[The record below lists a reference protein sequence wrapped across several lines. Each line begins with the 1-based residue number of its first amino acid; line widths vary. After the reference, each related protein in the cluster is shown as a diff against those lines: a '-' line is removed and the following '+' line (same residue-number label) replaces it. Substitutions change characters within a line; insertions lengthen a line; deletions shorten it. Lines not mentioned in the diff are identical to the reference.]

1 MPNFVRTQS
10 PWIGAADAMQQGL
23 NPLAQMFQELPQIR
37 MRMQQHADQ
46 MGIQQGNLD
55 LNREELD
62 ARRPVLAAQTKQYE
76 AEATKAQSEAEKL
89 GMLMG
94 LAKQAQ
100 AAKYQSRAM
109 PMTNGPTLEHAK
121 NQEFAALLGALA
133 GSATLDPSAAQ
144 RALESEQKPLVLATG
159 QTAFPAQ
166 GGGPIAFGGVNSP
179 FGNTIMGGSVPGT
192 RPQVLQEGQF
202 APKGSMAQNPFLDA
216 FRLAQIAACKENGEL
231 RAGMEID
238 PNLFKSVIQGLLS
251 GQQAGQQ
258 PQVNTNRPVIKS
270 IKQIR

>member
-23 NPLAQMFQELPQIR
+23 SPLAQMFQELPQIR

-55 LNREELD
+55 LNRQELD
-62 ARRPVLAAQTKQYE
+62 AKRPVFAAQTKQYE
-76 AEATKAQSEAEKL
+76 AEATKSQSEAEKL
-89 GMLMG
+89 GMLMNF
-94 LAKQAQ
+94 ARQAQ
-100 AAKYQSRAM
+100 AAKYQSQAM

-133 GSATLDPSAAQ
+133 GSSTLDPSAAQ

-166 GGGPIAFGGVNSP
+166 GGGPMAFGGVNSP
-179 FGNTIMGGSVPGT
+179 FGNTVMGGSVPGT
-192 RPQVLQEGQF
+192 KPQVLQQGQF
-202 APKGSMAQNPFLDA
+202 APKGTTAQNPFLDA
-216 FRLAQIAACKENGEL
+216 FRMAQIAALQENGEL
-231 RAGMEID
+231 PAGMEVD
-238 PNLFKSVIQGLLS
+238 PQMFKQVIQGLIGS
-251 GQQAGQQ
+251 QQAAQ